1 MFASRALGSMNCE
14 KTISSSRFSYR
25 VLICVG
31 IKVQCRCSSILIL
44 ELPGWGGGG
53 RDCVGWGG
61 GGEIDRG
68 FAFGCVWCGD
78 DVEIVII

>member
-44 ELPGWGGGG
+44 ELPGWGGVGIVWGG
-53 RDCVGWGG
+53 VG

>member
-25 VLICVG
+25 VLICVMG
-31 IKVQCRCSSILIL
+31 IKVQCRCNSILIL
-44 ELPGWGGGG
+44 ELPGWGGG

-61 GGEIDRG
+61 GGGDRQG
-68 FAFGCVWCGD
+68 IRFWVCVVWG
-78 DVEIVII
+78 